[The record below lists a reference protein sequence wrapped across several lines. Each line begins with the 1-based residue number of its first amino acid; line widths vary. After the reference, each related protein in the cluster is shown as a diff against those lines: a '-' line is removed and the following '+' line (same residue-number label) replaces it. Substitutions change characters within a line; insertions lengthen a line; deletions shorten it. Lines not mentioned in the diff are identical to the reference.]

1 MNNQILKDKIK
12 KLVNHYNAE
21 NYKLVIDEANILL
34 KKLPKNSFLI
44 NLLGSSFQRLGDQVA
59 AKKIFLHLLQ
69 IDSDNIHAMNN
80 LANTLKILNEFSLA
94 EEYYIKAL
102 NIDPNYIQGIVNLGN
117 LNYKLNNFNKAT
129 ELFKKALTIN
139 NNDTLIHY
147 NIGLNYQ
154 SLGLFDNAKFHFNE
168 IIRIDPNNTLADRLI
183 SRITKY
189 TNNDPHLNKMIK
201 KLTNQNL
208 DENSKINLCFSLGKA
223 FEDLKKFD
231 KSYFYL
237 EQGNSLKNKICEFDV
252 KKNTRLIKNI
262 INSFE
267 KYNFDK
273 ISDEHIRT
281 KDKNIIFILGMPR
294 SGTSLVEQIISSHPK
309 VYGAGELDY
318 LESLI
323 KQNSYNEF
331 NTTLSPL
338 DDAILSKIRTKYYEL
353 INQFNSTEDFI
364 TDKALHNFLWIGFI
378 KLLFPNAKVIHCTRN
393 RKDNCLSIYKSL
405 FDENVNWAYSQTK
418 ILSFYKDY
426 HLIMKF
432 WKNKIPDFIYDI
444 SYEEL
449 ITNPRDKVE
458 NLLNFCDLNWN
469 DSCLEFHKTKR
480 QVKTVSFAQVRKP
493 IYNTSVNLSKNFE
506 PFLSDF
512 FLNLDNIQ

>member
-12 KLVNHYNAE
+12 KLVNYYNAE

-237 EQGNSLKNKICEFDV
+237 EQGNSLKNKIC
-252 KKNTRLIKNI
+252 
-262 INSFE
+262 
-267 KYNFDK
+267 
-273 ISDEHIRT
+273 
-281 KDKNIIFILGMPR
+281 
-294 SGTSLVEQIISSHPK
+294 
-309 VYGAGELDY
+309 
-318 LESLI
+318 
-323 KQNSYNEF
+323 
-331 NTTLSPL
+331 
-338 DDAILSKIRTKYYEL
+338 
-353 INQFNSTEDFI
+353 
-364 TDKALHNFLWIGFI
+364 
-378 KLLFPNAKVIHCTRN
+378 
-393 RKDNCLSIYKSL
+393 
-405 FDENVNWAYSQTK
+405 
-418 ILSFYKDY
+418 
-426 HLIMKF
+426 
-432 WKNKIPDFIYDI
+432 
-444 SYEEL
+444 
-449 ITNPRDKVE
+449 
-458 NLLNFCDLNWN
+458 
-469 DSCLEFHKTKR
+469 
-480 QVKTVSFAQVRKP
+480 
-493 IYNTSVNLSKNFE
+493 
-506 PFLSDF
+506 
-512 FLNLDNIQ
+512 